1 MKKTLVS
8 MLTLAALFGS
18 LSLNA
23 QTTDIKPP
31 KNSILSNR
39 QEIINEKK
47 ASPLPNIDESTV
59 MWKKTVIREIDFRQK
74 INQVFYYPINPTE
87 DWRNLITVIYDG
99 IMSGDIT
106 PYRVENNIDDMVT
119 PLTLADFEKE
129 NSKIGDPPV
138 IWSEE
143 LGTEVPNEIAFK
155 DRMLNVLR
163 LRIKEDWYFDKKLSQ
178 FLVRI
183 IALGPIVV
191 DDDGGLSQVCWI
203 PYEDSRDVLA
213 KAFAFNR
220 NNAAQR
226 LTYDEVLQK
235 RIFDSYIVKEE
246 NVYDRYINSYAF
258 NIDALYESERIKNE
272 MFDFEQSLW
281 EY

>member
-8 MLTLAALFGS
+8 MLTLVALFGS
-18 LSLNA
+18 LCLNA

-31 KNSILSNR
+31 KNSILSG
-39 QEIINEKK
+39 QQQIMNEK
-47 ASPLPNIDESTV
+47 APSPLPVIDESNV

-99 IMSGDIT
+99 IREGLVV
-106 PYRVENNIDDMVT
+106 YRVENNIDDMVN
-119 PLTLADFEKE
+119 PMFQADFEKE
-129 NSKIGDPPV
+129 NTKIGDPPV
-138 IWSEE
+138 IWKDGE
-143 LGTEVPNEIAFK
+143 EVPNEIEFK
-155 DRMLNVLR
+155 DRMINVTR

-203 PYEDSRDVLA
+203 PYDEEWRGVLA
-213 KAFAFNR
+213 KAFCFNR
-220 NNAAQR
+220 NNSAQR
-226 LTYDEVLQK
+226 RTYDEVLQK
-235 RIFDSYIVKEE
+235 RIFDSYIIKEE

>member
-8 MLTLAALFGS
+8 MFAIAMLAGSIS
-18 LSLNA
+18 LSA
-23 QTTDIKPP
+23 QTTEAKPP
-31 KNSILSNR
+31 RNSILSG
-39 QEIINEKK
+39 QQQVMMEKEP
-47 ASPLPNIDESTV
+47 SPLPIIDESNV

-87 DWRNLITVIYDG
+87 DWRNFITVVYDG
-99 IMSGDIT
+99 VMSGDIT

-119 PLTLADFEKE
+119 PMTRDDFEKE
-129 NSKIGDPPV
+129 NTKIGDPPV
-138 IWSEE
+138 IWKDGE
-143 LGTEVPNEIAFK
+143 EVPNEIELK
-155 DRMLNVLR
+155 DRLINVTR
-163 LRIKEDWYFDKKLSQ
+163 MRIKEDWYFDKKLSQ

-183 IALGPIVV
+183 IAIGPLVV
-191 DDDGGLSQVCWI
+191 EEDGLSQICWI
-203 PYEDSRDVLA
+203 PYEDSRKVFA
-213 KAFAFNR
+213 NAMAFNR
-220 NNAAQR
+220 NNSAQR
-226 LTYDEVLQK
+226 RTYDEILQK

>member
-8 MLTLAALFGS
+8 MLAIAMLAGS
-18 LSLNA
+18 ISLMA
-23 QTTDIKPP
+23 QTTEAKPP
-31 KNSILSNR
+31 RNSILSG
-39 QEIINEKK
+39 QQQIMMDKEP
-47 ASPLPNIDESTV
+47 SPLPIIDESNI

-87 DWRNLITVIYDG
+87 DWRNFITVVYDG

-119 PLTLADFEKE
+119 PMTRDDFEKE
-129 NSKIGDPPV
+129 NTKIGDPPV
-138 IWSEE
+138 IWKDGE
-143 LGTEVPNEIAFK
+143 EVPNEIELK
-155 DRMLNVLR
+155 DRLINVTR
-163 LRIKEDWYFDKKLSQ
+163 MRIKEDWYFDKKLSQ

-183 IALGPIVV
+183 IAIGPLVV
-191 DDDGGLSQVCWI
+191 EEDGLSQVCWI
-203 PYEDSRDVLA
+203 PYEDSRKVFA
-213 KAFAFNR
+213 NAMAFNR
-220 NNAAQR
+220 NNSAQR
-226 LTYDEVLQK
+226 RTYDEILQK

>member
-8 MLTLAALFGS
+8 MLTLAVLLGS

-31 KNSILSNR
+31 KNSILSGR
-39 QEIINEKK
+39 QEIINEKTP
-47 ASPLPNIDESTV
+47 SPLPIIDESTV

-99 IMSGDIT
+99 IQNGDIT

-129 NSKIGDPPV
+129 NTKIGDPPV
-138 IWSEE
+138 IWKDGE
-143 LGTEVPNEIAFK
+143 EVPNEIVFK
-155 DRMLNVLR
+155 DRMLNVTR

-191 DDDGGLSQVCWI
+191 DDDGSLSQTCWI
-203 PYEDSRDVLA
+203 PYEESRKVLA
-213 KAFAFNR
+213 NAFAFNR
-220 NNAAQR
+220 NNSAQR